1 MQVFH
6 ETVLILENKSTNAT
20 DLYDIMNGLREKI
33 RNRINYKFFGSKVI
47 QKLHLFSEK
56 ERKLYE
62 NSALNAYTNAI
73 EYLEKS
79 FDYQNS
85 IFKPLLALNLINKLE
100 YENVLKLENIF
111 RLWTNGDKIF
121 QECCAN
127 KKLED
132 LNKQQDIKCVEKWRK
147 VFSILNLPNFLK
159 IVETVMAIPI
169 GNDFVE
175 RRFSKM
181 RNTWTDE
188 RNLLGITVKGTNLH

>member
-111 RLWTNGDKIF
+111 RL
-121 QECCAN
+121 
-127 KKLED
+127 
-132 LNKQQDIKCVEKWRK
+132 
-147 VFSILNLPNFLK
+147 
-159 IVETVMAIPI
+159 
-169 GNDFVE
+169 
-175 RRFSKM
+175 
-181 RNTWTDE
+181 
-188 RNLLGITVKGTNLH
+188 